1 MSERFDLGLIS
12 TRPKRELI
20 HEIDVALL
28 TPGKYQPRANF
39 NNDTLTELA
48 DSIRENGIIQP
59 IVVRKIKVTEGEEF
73 EIVAGE
79 RRWRAAKMAGLT
91 KIPIIIRVISDKQAI
106 AAALIEN
113 LQRDDL
119 NAIEQSRALIRLQT
133 EFQLTQKQV
142 AETVGKSRASVA
154 NFIRLSALQPPV
166 KAQLETG
173 DIDLGHAKC
182 LLGLQDAEEQIA
194 AGQQIAQLGLTVRE
208 TEQLVKRVLNGS
220 SKSSRDKS
228 MSVNHTDLEEAIS
241 KAVDLKVKISS
252 KGEGGTLSLKF
263 ECLSD
268 LERIAEM
275 LTCQ

>member
-59 IVVRKIKVTEGEEF
+59 IIVRKIKVTEGEEF

-166 KAQLETG
+166 KAQLESG

-228 MSVNHTDLEEAIS
+228 VSVNHTDLEEAIS

-275 LTCQ
+275 LTRQ